1 MSTEITV
8 QEQITPM
15 QMIQVAFDAAIKQGS
30 AMEVVNAILA
40 QQKWMILHQEE
51 QEFNEAMD
59 RIQNELGVVV
69 KDAAIPGKGKYASS
83 KAVDKAIRNCCK
95 KERINL
101 SFDTEKSDIPD
112 VLVFVCD
119 VTRGPYKKRYTLPLP
134 VDGTGAKGGGVMNRT
149 DATLAAVTKG
159 KRYLK
164 NMIFN
169 LRIEETDD
177 EGEADGISNDE
188 GFSLIE
194 EIRACTTP
202 EATMGAWK
210 KAIDIAKSREKIDY
224 RAMTILTEARDEKL
238 KELRKAK

>member
-1 MSTEITV
+1 MSTELSTQV
-8 QEQITPM
+8 QTPM

-30 AMEVVNAILA
+30 AMEVVSAILE
-40 QQKWMILHQEE
+40 QQKWMIQHQEE
-51 QEFNEAMD
+51 QEFNEAMQ
-59 RIQNELGVVV
+59 RIQAKLKVVV

-83 KAVDKAIRNCCK
+83 KAVDKAIRDYCN
-95 KERINL
+95 EEVITL

-119 VTRGPYKKRYTLPLP
+119 ATRGPYRKRYTLPLP
-134 VDGTGAKGGGVMNRT
+134 VDGTGAKGGGVMNKT

-177 EGEADGISNDE
+177 EGEADGISNDQGLE
-188 GFSLIE
+188 LIDE
-194 EIRACTTP
+194 MRSCTTP

-224 RAMTILTEARDEKL
+224 KAMTIFTEARDEKL